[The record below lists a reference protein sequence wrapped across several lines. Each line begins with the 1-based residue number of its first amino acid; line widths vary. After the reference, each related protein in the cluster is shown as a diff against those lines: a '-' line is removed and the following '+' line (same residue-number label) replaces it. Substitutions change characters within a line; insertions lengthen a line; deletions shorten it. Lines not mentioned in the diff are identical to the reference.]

1 MGRLIIVIVLLIV
14 SGIIYLVKAAAG
26 KVTGRD
32 VKFQDESQ
40 KVMQSAAKGVQ
51 WMNDQWEKAKSGERK
66 VGITEGKDFYDLT
79 PTEIIAKIKSNK
91 AEYDIVKAESTYIEI
106 AAHKMEKR
114 QFDDAK
120 KLIMQLSAGEAR
132 DFMLQELEE
141 KRHL

>member
-106 AAHKMEKR
+106 AAYKMEKR